1 MIEDSIIQFR
11 AKRKREQDRLGTRA
25 KTQQRLGLAQREA
38 QNTQGDIRAAQRNIN
53 EATAPE
59 YDPSQKVNA
68 WADELQALRQ
78 ERAARADQEVS
89 TTTAMDENPLAS
101 PRPNDLTNR
110 WDGPVGLSGGAG
122 GRAAAEEYL
131 GRPMEDDEWEM
142 LARTT
147 YAEATDDPE
156 EQAAIMSVI
165 LNRAKADNY
174 PDSIVEV
181 VNQPNQFQAVTGTAG
196 NRQPSSRFKA
206 FNDDVLAL
214 FESDVTP
221 RLGNFS
227 DTGWLNFTASNP
239 AAYGEGTNIGF
250 MDQVSNSEG
259 SAQIGGTLFG
269 TVKG

>member
-1 MIEDSIIQFR
+1 MIKESIQAYR
-11 AKRKREQDRLGTRA
+11 ARRKQEARLGRVQETKA
-25 KTQQRLGLAQREA
+25 RLGLASRQA
-38 QNTQGDIRAAQRNIN
+38 DQTTQDMRAAARSAKQPAEGAYDPAAKIRAWYEEI
-53 EATAPE
+53 EAIR
-59 YDPSQKVNA
+59 S
-68 WADELQALRQ
+68 
-78 ERAARADQEVS
+78 ERGYGADQESS
-89 TTTAMDENPLAS
+89 TTGAMDENPLAS
-101 PRPNDLTNR
+101 PRPKDLTNR
-110 WDGPVGLSGGAG
+110 WDGPAGLSGGAG

-131 GRPMEDDEWEM
+131 GRPMEDNEWEM

-206 FNDDVLAL
+206 FNDDVLSL

-250 MDQVSNSEG
+250 MDQVNNSEG

-269 TVKG
+269 TVRG